1 MDKKTTGYVLSVV
14 GIVNIILLYRIDKNI
29 IPFMSFLTLSAYGI
43 FLLSKEDTP
52 IKTLFDKIKSYK
64 NVLSQNNSINPNE
77 SSNETLRSSKLNYIA
92 LGAAGLAAISVFLP
106 WVEAS
111 SSASIGGYYSSYST
125 GGISGISIGG
135 GIFGLLVALA
145 GGFMAF
151 KNIKF
156 AFIAGAV
163 NFLNGLGYMLGWF
176 GAGGGGSYS
185 SSYGGG
191 YAKASVDPQIGLY
204 LFVLASLVFV
214 IFTLKNLKGEKTE

>member
-1 MDKKTTGYVLSVV
+1 M
-14 GIVNIILLYRIDKNI
+14 
-29 IPFMSFLTLSAYGI
+29 A
-43 FLLSKEDTP
+43 
-52 IKTLFDKIKSYK
+52 
-64 NVLSQNNSINPNE
+64 
-77 SSNETLRSSKLNYIA
+77 KLNYIA

-106 WVEAS
+106 WVETS
-111 SSASIGGYYSSYST
+111 SSASFGGYNASYSS

-156 AFIAGAV
+156 AFTAGAV

-176 GAGGGGSYS
+176 GEGGGGSYS
-185 SSYGGG
+185 SSFGDGS
-191 YAKASVDPQIGLY
+191 AQVSVDPQVGLY

-214 IFTLKNLKGEKTE
+214 FSTLKNLKEEKTE

>member
-1 MDKKTTGYVLSVV
+1 M
-14 GIVNIILLYRIDKNI
+14 
-29 IPFMSFLTLSAYGI
+29 A
-43 FLLSKEDTP
+43 
-52 IKTLFDKIKSYK
+52 
-64 NVLSQNNSINPNE
+64 
-77 SSNETLRSSKLNYIA
+77 KLNYIA

-111 SSASIGGYYSSYST
+111 SSASFGGYSANYSS

-156 AFIAGAV
+156 AFIAGAL

-185 SSYGGG
+185 SSFGGG
-191 YAKASVDPQIGLY
+191 SARASVDPQFGLY

-214 IFTLKNLKGEKTE
+214 IFTLKNLKEAKAE